1 MALTYINIHGTIAT
15 GTTSYIKVD
24 ATKDNATLQLLPTSG
39 ATATVHYTATD
50 HGLWDSD
57 GSGAIWEPVDTTFE
71 FTAQKTL
78 HFSDK
83 RIAGIRI
90 ASADEATTVDVL
102 GSRP

>member
-1 MALTYINIHGTIAT
+1 MALTYINIRGTVAT
-15 GTTSYIKVD
+15 GTTSYIKMD
-24 ATKDNATLQLLPTSG
+24 ATKDNATLQLLPVSG

-50 HGLWDSD
+50 HGLWGSD
-57 GSGAIWEPVDTTFE
+57 GSGAIWEPVDTTYQ

-83 RIAGIRI
+83 RITGLRI
-90 ASADEATTVDVL
+90 ASASEATKVDVL